1 MSSVEDR
8 AARATST
15 LVDHIAGVRLRVTDV
30 GRALAFYGD
39 VVGLEVRDRGPESA
53 SLAAP
58 GGPPLLTLTS
68 SGVEGRADAR
78 ATGLFHVA
86 IRFPTRAALG
96 DVLARLVAAGVE
108 VGAGD
113 HAVSE
118 ALYVDDP
125 DGNGVELYRD
135 RPVEQWPAPTRD
147 ALVPMVTE
155 PVDLRGVLDEGAGE
169 GAVGAPAAPGTDV
182 GHVHLQVADVDR
194 TVRFYVDEIGLDLTG
209 RMGSQAAF
217 FSSNAYHHHVGANSW
232 RSRGASPARRERAG
246 LDRVVFAVTDHERLE
261 RLRIRLGEHGRD
273 VAGAEGGD
281 VVVRDPDG
289 VELAFV
295 AA

>member
-1 MSSVEDR
+1 MSSVEER
-8 AARATST
+8 TARATST
-15 LVDHIAGVRLRVTDV
+15 LVDRVAAVELRVTDV
-30 GRALAFYGD
+30 GRALEFYSG
-39 VVGLEVRDRGPESA
+39 VVGLEVYERDERRATLG
-53 SLAAP
+53 AP
-58 GGPPLLTLTS
+58 GGPALLTVRS
-68 SGVEGRADAR
+68 DGVEGPAEPG

-108 VGAGD
+108 IGAGD

-135 RPVEQWPAPTRD
+135 RPVEQWPAPTSD

-155 PVDLRGVLDEGAGE
+155 PVDLRGVLAEGAGD
-169 GAVGAPAAPGTDV
+169 GAVGAPAARGTDV
-182 GHVHLQVADVDR
+182 GHVHLQVADVER
-194 TVRFYVDEIGLDLTG
+194 SVAFYVDELGLDLTA

-232 RSRGASPARRERAG
+232 RSRGGSPASSGRAG
-246 LDRVVFAVTDHERLE
+246 LDRIVFAVPGPERLE
-261 RLRIRLGEHGRD
+261 RLRARLEARGHAL
-273 VAGAEGGD
+273 AGDGGG
-281 VVVRDPDG
+281 VTVRDPDG
-289 VELAFV
+289 VALTFV